1 MVRLSEEPVRPG
13 KGKGSQT
20 KDEEAPKKDESET
33 SPCALMVKLS
43 DDPVRPG
50 KFTKDEEAPKKDESE
65 TESKKKPRVPK
76 NPWNQFQ
83 RRLRGS
89 GIGGEKKFLAAL
101 YREEQTALRT
111 REGEGS

>member
-1 MVRLSEEPVRPG
+1 MVKLSEEPVRPG

-50 KFTKDEEAPKKDESE
+50 KFTKDEEAPKKDE
-65 TESKKKPRVPK
+65 RD
-76 NPWNQFQ
+76 F
-83 RRLRGS
+83 
-89 GIGGEKKFLAAL
+89 
-101 YREEQTALRT
+101 TAER
-111 REGEGS
+111 